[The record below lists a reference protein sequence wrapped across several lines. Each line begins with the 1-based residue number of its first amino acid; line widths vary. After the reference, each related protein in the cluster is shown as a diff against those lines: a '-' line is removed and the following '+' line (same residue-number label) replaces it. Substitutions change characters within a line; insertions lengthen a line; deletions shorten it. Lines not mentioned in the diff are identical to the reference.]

1 MANLRD
7 GSYHKDGIHKKAPF
21 LADLLIC
28 MDWVELES
36 LDSQQRTA
44 MHIKMSHFRTSIIM
58 RLSYMDWVH
67 GA

>member
-28 MDWVELES
+28 MDCVELES
-36 LDSQQRTA
+36 LVSQQRTC
-44 MHIKMSHFRTSIIM
+44 T
-58 RLSYMDWVH
+58 
-67 GA
+67 

>member
-1 MANLRD
+1 
-7 GSYHKDGIHKKAPF
+7 
-21 LADLLIC
+21 

-36 LDSQQRTA
+36 LVSQQRTV

-58 RLSYMDWVH
+58 RLSYVDWVH